1 MYNCNILLNFA
12 PKIRIMEDPFYITGI
27 IPEAYFCD
35 REKETSWMVRTLENK
50 AHILLTSPRRM
61 GKTQL
66 IRHVFEQPSIKDN
79 YYTFYTD
86 IYPTTSLNE
95 LVLFLSKEIY
105 SVLVPKGKAV
115 LDKFLAGLHSLA
127 GSFGYDPV
135 SNTPTF
141 NIKLGDI
148 HSPELTLEE
157 IFRYLEQ
164 ADRPCIFA
172 IDEFQQIANYPE
184 KNVEATLRTHIQKMN
199 NCLFIYAGSNR
210 HILENM
216 FNSAA
221 KPFYNS
227 AEQIYLECISK
238 DVYTAFAE
246 EQFANASRKIS
257 PEAASLA
264 YDLFEGH
271 TYYVH
276 NVLHNAFAYI
286 EPDKTID
293 ETDIDNILNDI
304 LEEKG
309 HTFDSVMNQLNYQ
322 QKETLVSIAKEGK
335 ASGVTSVAYV
345 KKHALKSLS
354 SVQYAISALLDKQLL
369 TYQSVERTKVYSI
382 SDKFLEMWIC
392 RTY

>member
-1 MYNCNILLNFA
+1 
-12 PKIRIMEDPFYITGI
+12 MENPFYITGI
-27 IPEAYFCD
+27 IPEPYFCD
-35 REKETSWMVRTLENK
+35 REKETVWMLRTLENK

-66 IRHVFEQPSIKDN
+66 IRHLFEQPSIKDN

-86 IYPTTSLNE
+86 IYPTTSLHE

-105 SVLVPKGKAV
+105 SVLVPKGKTV
-115 LDKFLAGLHSLA
+115 LNKFLAGLRSLA

-135 SNTPTF
+135 ANTPTF

-157 IFRYLEQ
+157 IFQYLEQ
-164 ADRPCIFA
+164 ADMPCIFA

-184 KNVEATLRTHIQKMN
+184 KNVDATLRTHIQKMN

-227 AEQIYLECISK
+227 AEQMYLDCIPKDIYLGF
-238 DVYTAFAE
+238 VE
-246 EQFANASRKIS
+246 EQFRKADRRIT

-264 YDLFEGH
+264 YNLFEGH

-276 NVLHNAFAYI
+276 NVLHNAFAYVDS
-286 EPDKTID
+286 DKAID
-293 ETDIDNILNDI
+293 ETDINKTLSDI

-309 HTFDSVMNQLNYQ
+309 RSFASVMNQLNYQ
-322 QKETLVSIAKEGK
+322 QKETLIAIAKEGK
-335 ASGVTSVAYV
+335 ASGVTSIAFV
-345 KKHALKSLS
+345 KKHALKSPS
-354 SVQYAISALLDKQLL
+354 SVQYAISALLEKQLL
-369 TYQSVERTKVYSI
+369 TYQNQGRTKVFCP
-382 SDKFLEMWIC
+382 SDRFMEMWIC

>member
-1 MYNCNILLNFA
+1 
-12 PKIRIMEDPFYITGI
+12 MENPFYITGI
-27 IPEAYFCD
+27 IPEPYFCD
-35 REKETSWMVRTLENK
+35 REKETTWFIRTLENK

-79 YYTFYTD
+79 CYTFYTD
-86 IYPTTSLNE
+86 IYPTTSLHE

-115 LDKFLAGLHSLA
+115 IDKFLAGLHSLA
-127 GSFGYDPV
+127 GSIGYDPI
-135 SNTPTF
+135 SGLPTF
-141 NIKLGDI
+141 DIKLGDI
-148 HSPELTLEE
+148 HAPELTLEE
-157 IFRYLEQ
+157 IFRYLEL
-164 ADRPCIFA
+164 ADKPCVFA
-172 IDEFQQIANYPE
+172 IDEFQQIALYPE
-184 KNVEATLRTHIQKMN
+184 KNVEALLRAHIQKMN

-227 AEQIYLECISK
+227 AEQIYLDCIPK
-238 DVYTAFAE
+238 DVYTAFAN
-246 EQFANASRKIS
+246 EQFSKASRKIL
-257 PEAASLA
+257 PEAVSFA

-276 NVLHNAFAYI
+276 NVLHNAFAYLNA
-286 EPDKTID
+286 DKVID
-293 ETDIDNILNDI
+293 ESDIHETLSNI

-309 HTFDSVMNQLNYQ
+309 RTFASVMNQLNFQ
-322 QKETLVSIAKEGK
+322 QKETLIAIAKEGK
-335 ASGVTSVAYV
+335 ARGVTSVAFV
-345 KKHALKSLS
+345 KKHALKSPS

-369 TYQSVERTKVYSI
+369 TYQNEERTKTYSV
-382 SDKFLEMWIC
+382 SDRFLEMWIC
-392 RTY
+392 KTY

>member
-1 MYNCNILLNFA
+1 
-12 PKIRIMEDPFYITGI
+12 MENPFYITGI
-27 IPEAYFCD
+27 IPEPYFCD
-35 REKETSWMVRTLENK
+35 REKETTWMVRTLENK
-50 AHILLTSPRRM
+50 GHILLTSPRRM

-66 IRHVFEQPSIKDN
+66 IRHVFEQPTIKDN

-86 IYPTTSLNE
+86 IYPTTSLHE

-105 SVLVPKGKAV
+105 SVLVPKGKVV
-115 LDKFLAGLHSLA
+115 LNKFLAGLHSLA
-127 GSFGYDPV
+127 GNFGYDPV
-135 SNTPTF
+135 TNTPTF

-157 IFRYLEQ
+157 IFSYLEQ
-164 ADRPCIFA
+164 ADKPCIFA

-216 FNSAA
+216 FNSTA

-227 AEQIYLECISK
+227 AEQIYLDCIPK
-238 DVYTAFAE
+238 EVYTDFAE
-246 EQFANASRKIS
+246 EQFKKASRRITH
-257 PEAASLA
+257 EAVSLA
-264 YDLFEGH
+264 YDLFAGH

-276 NVLHNAFAYI
+276 NILHNAFAYTDS
-286 EPDKTID
+286 EETID
-293 ETDIDNILNDI
+293 ETIINKTLSDI

-309 HTFDSVMNQLNYQ
+309 RSFANVMNQLNMQ
-322 QKETLVSIAKEGK
+322 QKETLIAIAKEGI
-335 ASGVTSVAYV
+335 ASGITSVAFV
-345 KKHALKSLS
+345 KKHALKSPS
-354 SVQYAISALLDKQLL
+354 SVQYAINVLLDKQIL
-369 TYQSVERTKVYSI
+369 TYQNEKRTKKYSV
-382 SDKFLEMWIC
+382 SDRFMEMWIH